1 MSKKA
6 QKIVVARAKWLR
18 LFREWGKAALLAVVI
33 VLPLR
38 SSIAD
43 WYEVPTGSMKPTI
56 IEGDRVFVNKLAY
69 DLKVPFTRLH
79 LATWGAPSRGDV
91 VVLKSPADG
100 MRLVKRVIGI
110 PGDVIAMQN
119 DRLTVNGQPVNYEPI
134 RADEFSKVLLDES
147 RTCDFYQESLPGKDH
162 TVMVTPGI
170 AAMRSFGPVRV
181 PEGGYF
187 VMGDN
192 RDNSADSR
200 YIGFV
205 SRDRIMGHVL
215 AVVMSFN
222 YDNYHL
228 PRLNRFLLPL

>member
-1 MSKKA
+1 MSQKEKKIA
-6 QKIVVARAKWLR
+6 IAKVKWLR
-18 LFREWGKAALLAVVI
+18 LCREWGKAALLAVVI

-56 IEGDRVFVNKLAY
+56 MEGDRVFVNKLAY
-69 DLKVPFTRLH
+69 DLKVPFTTWH
-79 LATWGAPSRGDV
+79 IATWGAPSRGDV
-91 VVLKSPADG
+91 VVLKSPTDG
-100 MRLVKRVIGI
+100 IRLVKRVIGI

-119 DRLTVNGQPVNYEPI
+119 DRLTVNGQPVDYAPI
-134 RADEFSKVLLDES
+134 DES
-147 RTCDFYQESLPGKDH
+147 AFHKVMVNDADHYKFFAEALPGKDH
-162 TVMVTPGI
+162 TVMITPGTP
-170 AAMRSFGPVRV
+170 AMRSFGAVQV
-181 PEGGYF
+181 PAGSYF

-200 YIGFV
+200 YIGFI
-205 SRDRIMGHVL
+205 SRDRIMGHAL

>member
-1 MSKKA
+1 MS
-6 QKIVVARAKWLR
+6 QKTKQTTVSKTGWRVQLK
-18 LFREWGKAALLAVVI
+18 EWGKAAFIAVV
-33 VLPLR
+33 VLLPLR

-69 DLKVPFTRLH
+69 DLKVPFTTWH
-79 LATWGAPSRGDV
+79 LAKWGDPARGDV

-100 MRLVKRVIGI
+100 VRLVKRVIGI

-119 DRLTVNGQPVNYEPI
+119 DQLTVNGQLVDYVPI
-134 RADEFSKVLLDES
+134 KAERFLNVIPES
-147 RTCDFYQESLPGKDH
+147 GGLRFYQESLPGKDH
-162 TVMVTPGI
+162 AVMITPGVS
-170 AAMRSFGPVRV
+170 AMRTFGSVRV
-181 PEGGYF
+181 PDGSYF

-205 SRDRIMGHVL
+205 SRERITGHVL

>member
-1 MSKKA
+1 MSRKTR
-6 QKIVVARAKWLR
+6 KIALAKAKWLR
-18 LFREWGKAALLAVVI
+18 LTREWGKAALVALAI

-69 DLKVPFTRLH
+69 DLKVPFTTWH
-79 LATWGAPSRGDV
+79 VATWSSPARGDV

-100 MRLVKRVIGI
+100 MRLVKRVIGV
-110 PGDVIAMQN
+110 PGDVIAMRD
-119 DRLTVNGQPVNYEPI
+119 DRLTVNGDPVNYEPI
-134 RADEFSKVLLDES
+134 RPETYRKALVGEWED
-147 RTCDFYQESLPGKDH
+147 YQFLKEGLPGRNH
-162 TVMVTPGI
+162 TVMLMPDQP
-170 AAMRSFGPVRV
+170 AMRSFAPVRV
-181 PEGGYF
+181 PAGSYF

-205 SRDRIMGHVL
+205 SRDRILGRAL

-222 YDNYHL
+222 YRMYHL

>member
-1 MSKKA
+1 MSKKNR
-6 QKIVVARAKWLR
+6 KIAVAKVKWLR
-18 LFREWGKAALLAVVI
+18 LVREWGKAALIAVVV
-33 VLPLR
+33 VLPFR

-69 DLKVPFTRLH
+69 DLKVPFTTRH
-79 LATWGAPSRGDV
+79 LARWGDPARGDV

-100 MRLVKRVIGI
+100 MRLVKRVVGI

-119 DRLTVNGQPVNYEPI
+119 DQLTVNGKPVAYEPMDAGAF
-134 RADEFSKVLLDES
+134 RNVPPDQNAPRRFLE
-147 RTCDFYQESLPGKDH
+147 ESLPGKDH
-162 TVMVTPGI
+162 TVMITPGI
-170 AAMRSFGPVRV
+170 SAMRSFAALKV
-181 PEGGYF
+181 PEGSYF

-200 YIGFV
+200 YIGFIP
-205 SRDRIMGHVL
+205 RDRIMGHAL

-222 YDNYHL
+222 YANFHL